1 MVKGLVVACALHL
14 SIFLMREAFGG
25 EREGG
30 DHPRG
35 IRDLA
40 RDPFTHSI
48 SWFLHVLLFF
58 YRPFSLKRPRFKGHA
73 FRLFW
78 GRWVRGAG
86 LPGLRHGVRLSRGA
100 WELEGEVA
108 GSGAVARKPGPGG
121 MSQAPRAP
129 PKAERGARRLVPLT
143 VRGTDRH
150 RGRAIPCQRC
160 SSLPP
165 TLIFNLFGK
174 FQTYQLCEEET

>member
-1 MVKGLVVACALHL
+1 MTPRAGFGTWHETCLLTAFPGSFTSCCFSIGLFPETP
-14 SIFLMREAFGG
+14 SFW
-25 EREGG
+25 
-30 DHPRG
+30 
-35 IRDLA
+35 
-40 RDPFTHSI
+40 S
-48 SWFLHVLLFF
+48 
-58 YRPFSLKRPRFKGHA
+58 RP
-73 FRLFW
+73 
-78 GRWVRGAG
+78 VRGAG

-108 GSGAVARKPGPGG
+108 GPGAVARKPGPGG

-129 PKAERGARRLVPLT
+129 PKAERGARRPVPLT
-143 VRGTDRH
+143 VRGTDRR